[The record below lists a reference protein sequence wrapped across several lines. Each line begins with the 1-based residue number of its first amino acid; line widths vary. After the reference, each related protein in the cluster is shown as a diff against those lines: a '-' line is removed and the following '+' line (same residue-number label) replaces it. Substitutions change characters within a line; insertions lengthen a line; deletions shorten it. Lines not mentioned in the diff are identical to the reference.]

1 MCCRHL
7 TLRLTTVKSWI
18 DWGQLTEILR
28 AIEYVQGIPSE
39 RDSMFDCSVNN
50 LIILD
55 NMMDEATQDKWISQ
69 LFKRRLYDNL
79 SIIYLTQNVFHKN
92 QREISLNSDYMVI
105 FKNPQDKTQFT
116 NLARQFMPRKYKFL
130 LWAFEDATKLPR
142 SYLLPKMR
150 PDTDDRNWVC
160 ARILH
165 DANHPQVVYNPA

>member
-1 MCCRHL
+1 MYKVYHR
-7 TLRLTTVKSWI
+7 K
-18 DWGQLTEILR
+18 
-28 AIEYVQGIPSE
+28 GIV
-39 RDSMFDCSVNN
+39 CLIAV
-50 LIILD
+50 LIIWLYL
-55 NMMDEATQDKWISQ
+55 TIWWTKQHRISEYLNSSADFMIT
-69 LFKRRLYDNL
+69 LFRLYDNL

-105 FKNPQDKTQFT
+105 SKNPQDKTQFT

-160 ARILH
+160 TRILR
-165 DANHPQVVYNPA
+165 DVTQITLKLSTTQLRKQQNKNPKE

>member
-1 MCCRHL
+1 MD
-7 TLRLTTVKSWI
+7 RLGSINRNSQSNK
-18 DWGQLTEILR
+18 IL
-28 AIEYVQGIPSE
+28 QGIPSE

-69 LFKRRLYDNL
+69 LFTRKLYDNL
-79 SIIYLTQNVFHKN
+79 SVIYLTQHVFHKN

-116 NLARQFMPRKYKFL
+116 NLARQFMPRKYTFL
-130 LWAFEDATKLPR
+130 LWAFEDATKLPS

-160 ARILH
+160 ARILR
-165 DANHPQVVYNPA
+165 DVNHPQVVYNPA